1 VNISPHSLDDMSRQD
16 SKCHRGHQVVAM
28 KLDRAVAAT
37 CGSLSLLHPKLIHR
51 QVSFSS
57 NAYWCSRADICAWR
71 FLLPTYTH
79 QFPEMPPG
87 WKSTKIPSVLRDCS
101 NTRGLT
107 VVRRVTTS
115 MEYKFQSFFT
125 KASLQHS
132 LARYRALQS
141 VTARYPRQLAT
152 ALTEV
157 HSSSHSR
164 LIHPH
169 LPLLISPL
177 WCLRSVTFSIMS
189 GEAMGF
195 YQHAGNT
202 SDKPKEPKNPT
213 LLDRIDEQNKTQTP
227 LIVVPEGIPDDEL
240 VTIQKSIEREPAR
253 HVRLTALLTK
263 PRCCWPGFIRRW

>member
-79 QFPEMPPG
+79 HFLEMPQG
-87 WKSTKIPSVLRDCS
+87 WKSTKTPSVLRDCS
-101 NTRGLT
+101 NTRSLT

-115 MEYKFQSFFT
+115 MEYKLRFFSH
-125 KASLQHS
+125 KEVHS
-132 LARYRALQS
+132 IISHDIELLNLSQLNN
-141 VTARYPRQLAT
+141 PHQLAT

-157 HSSSHSR
+157 HFPSHSR
-164 LIHPH
+164 LITLTYHYLSH
-169 LPLLISPL
+169 HSGAYVVLPLASCQERPWVSINMPETPVTSPRNQRTQHCLI
-177 WCLRSVTFSIMS
+177 
-189 GEAMGF
+189 G
-195 YQHAGNT
+195 
-202 SDKPKEPKNPT
+202 
-213 LLDRIDEQNKTQTP
+213 
-227 LIVVPEGIPDDEL
+227 
-240 VTIQKSIEREPAR
+240 
-253 HVRLTALLTK
+253 
-263 PRCCWPGFIRRW
+263 